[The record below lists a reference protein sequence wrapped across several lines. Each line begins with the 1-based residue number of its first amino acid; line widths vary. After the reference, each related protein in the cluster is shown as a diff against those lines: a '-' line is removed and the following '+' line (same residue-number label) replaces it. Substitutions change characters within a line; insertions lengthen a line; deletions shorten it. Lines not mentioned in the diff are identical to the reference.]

1 MAGPVLILGAG
12 GQVGRATLAAL
23 ARAGRPVVGLNRS
36 ELDITDSAA
45 VEAAFARI
53 RPAAAINAAAY
64 TAVDRAEAEPEAAEA
79 ANARAPGLIAAA
91 ARRHD
96 AALIHLSTDYVFDGR
111 KGAPY
116 DEADPTAP
124 LSAYGRGKRAGEEA
138 VLRSGVQGLVVRTSW
153 LLSTGGFVGAILSRA
168 QAGEALQV
176 VQDQT
181 GRPTLVDDLAEALA
195 VLAQAERLPEPA
207 RIYHYAGAIDA
218 TWFEVA
224 DVLLDALSARTGAAR
239 PALTGIATA
248 AWKAP
253 APRPPDSRLDSRR
266 IAADFGVQS
275 RDWRDAAPGLVEAW
289 LKKDQSR

>member
-1 MAGPVLILGAG
+1 M
-12 GQVGRATLAAL
+12 R
-23 ARAGRPVVGLNRS
+23 
-36 ELDITDSAA
+36 
-45 VEAAFARI
+45 
-53 RPAAAINAAAY
+53 
-64 TAVDRAEAEPEAAEA
+64 
-79 ANARAPGLIAAA
+79 
-91 ARRHD
+91 
-96 AALIHLSTDYVFDGR
+96 
-111 KGAPY
+111 
-116 DEADPTAP
+116 
-124 LSAYGRGKRAGEEA
+124 
-138 VLRSGVQGLVVRTSW
+138 GLVVRTSW

-253 APRPPDSRLDSRR
+253 APRPPDARLDSRR

-275 RDWRDAAPGLVEAW
+275 PDWRNAAPGLVEAW
-289 LKKDQSR
+289 LKKEQGR